1 MLITLVRKYPKEN
14 YTIGSLFIRKSPH
27 KGGDTEGAVWFCNTL
42 EPPLGTATEAI
53 TAGSGKA
60 IPKGTYNV
68 RMAWSQ
74 RFQEYMPR
82 LVGVPGR
89 DAILIHAGNN
99 VKNTT
104 GCILVGKNTQVGRVI
119 DSRRTLA
126 NLISIIRQ
134 AQNNG
139 EAVTININ

>member
-1 MLITLVRKYPKEN
+1 MNIVLERKYKKQA
-14 YTIGSLFIRKSPH
+14 YTIGSLVAYPH
-27 KGGDTEGAVWFCNTL
+27 PLPKGKGELFRCDTL
-42 EPPLGTATEAI
+42 EPPVGTEKEMR
-53 TAGSGKA
+53 TAGSKKA
-60 IPKGTYNV
+60 IPPGTYIV
-68 RMAWSQ
+68 KLKWSQ

-104 GCILVGKNTQVGRVI
+104 GCILVGKNTQVGRVN

-126 NLISIIRQ
+126 KLISIIRQ

-139 EAVTININ
+139 EVVQIIINN